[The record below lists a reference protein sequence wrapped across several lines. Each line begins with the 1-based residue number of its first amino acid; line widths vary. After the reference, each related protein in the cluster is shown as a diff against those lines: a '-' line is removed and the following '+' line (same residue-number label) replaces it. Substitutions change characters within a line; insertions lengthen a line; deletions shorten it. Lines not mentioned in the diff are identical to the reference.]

1 MRTVTRKVLI
11 FLPTFKLGGMETAT
25 IARCSYRAVTL
36 VIPLFE
42 HTKYADMRNEISSR
56 FEELEVGGFELTFSI
71 PEHPNIMLE
80 SDMDMHMMLMFL
92 SMVKSRFVDILV
104 KDLESSKKEDVA
116 RAVSGQAADN
126 PAFSDH
132 AASDHSASNC
142 AAFNNT
148 ASDLAVP
155 NHEMSNDAASNH
167 AASDPALPKHATSNI
182 QSPIPAISDFAAS
195 NHVSSSS
202 CMVESKFIDE
212 NEYLGNSGVHEGNA
226 YLSQG
231 WKEYIN
237 HVGQKFEGG
246 AAEFRNKLCKYAF
259 EMGFRIRYLRN
270 YRTHVIAECRKK
282 LSDGCSWRIHACK
295 CQVNAFFYLRT
306 LNNVHTCERVIFPE
320 QASKL
325 TTSMIIS
332 SVLVDQIREKPYI
345 KPTDIVKDFK
355 QKYGLDVSYRKAW
368 LAKEL
373 AKRTVHGDESLSYRQ
388 PLLFIDVT
396 FLKSKYDGYLI
407 SATGKDGNQDYSYMP
422 WFSGTFPFAFGI
434 VDSENE
440 ENWSWFFNNLS
451 IVLTA
456 QGRTITLVSGCN
468 KGLAE
473 SVSKIFPASHHA
485 SCLQYLKQKLF
496 SIYSSMYGKSFGNRI
511 VDLFLNF
518 LEDHPKEYW
527 SYIYFEGNR
536 YGEMCR
542 KLSGSFSSW
551 VFELCTL
558 PICQMVDGI
567 MIKLME
573 LMAEKRFEAE
583 EWKSVL
589 CPEIEKTLNNDL
601 MVCRN
606 YKAYRSSRYVF
617 EVHAGYSMKVDLDN
631 RFCSCH
637 EWQINGFPCAHALV
651 SIQQNNG
658 CIYDYVE
665 DYFKTSYFRSSYATL
680 MSPILDINVMHE
692 IPDDV
697 VIMPPLAKRR

>member
-1 MRTVTRKVLI
+1 
-11 FLPTFKLGGMETAT
+11 METAT
-25 IARCSYRAVTL
+25 IAKCSYRTVTL

-167 AASDPALPKHATSNI
+167 ATFDHAAFDPALPKHATSNI

-332 SVLVDQIREKPYI
+332 SVLVDQIREKQYI

-373 AKRTVHGDESLSYRQ
+373 AKRTVHGNESLSYRQ
-388 PLLFIDVT
+388 LV
-396 FLKSKYDGYLI
+396 
-407 SATGKDGNQDYSYMP
+407 
-422 WFSGTFPFAFGI
+422 WF
-434 VDSENE
+434 D
-440 ENWSWFFNNLS
+440 
-451 IVLTA
+451 
-456 QGRTITLVSGCN
+456 
-468 KGLAE
+468 
-473 SVSKIFPASHHA
+473 
-485 SCLQYLKQKLF
+485 
-496 SIYSSMYGKSFGNRI
+496 
-511 VDLFLNF
+511 
-518 LEDHPKEYW
+518 
-527 SYIYFEGNR
+527 
-536 YGEMCR
+536 
-542 KLSGSFSSW
+542 
-551 VFELCTL
+551 
-558 PICQMVDGI
+558 
-567 MIKLME
+567 
-573 LMAEKRFEAE
+573 
-583 EWKSVL
+583 
-589 CPEIEKTLNNDL
+589 
-601 MVCRN
+601 
-606 YKAYRSSRYVF
+606 
-617 EVHAGYSMKVDLDN
+617 DN
-631 RFCSCH
+631 
-637 EWQINGFPCAHALV
+637 
-651 SIQQNNG
+651 
-658 CIYDYVE
+658 
-665 DYFKTSYFRSSYATL
+665 
-680 MSPILDINVMHE
+680 
-692 IPDDV
+692 
-697 VIMPPLAKRR
+697 